1 MKLIYKRVCGKGKE
15 TLRALPVDMQQI
27 EVVKNEDGE
36 EGKFEEGNKSTSFA
50 QRKRAK
56 KKAYKKRRK
65 GKRFPGYVAL
75 FRFLRMTLVFISL
88 SLSTDTT
95 IFLIGGSGV

>member
-36 EGKFEEGNKSTSFA
+36 EGKFEEGNKSKSFA

-56 KKAYKKRRK
+56 KKSVQEKKRRK
-65 GKRFPGYVAL
+65 EIPRLCSVVS
-75 FRFLRMTLVFISL
+75 FLEDDFGLYIFISL
-88 SLSTDTT
+88 Y
-95 IFLIGGSGV
+95 